1 MSDEIKQCNTCFE
14 FKPLDDFYKAAGMR
28 HGHRG
33 ECISC
38 AQVIRRR
45 WYEANKAKSIEAARR
60 WQECNPEKHAEYQ
73 AEYRNRPER
82 KRAMRDLYY
91 RRTFGI
97 TADDVDALIEKQGGK
112 CAICGRTPKRLA
124 SWHVDHCHET
134 GVVRGVLCIDCNQ
147 GIGKF
152 HEDPQRLRAAADY
165 LESVSR

>member
-1 MSDEIKQCNTCFE
+1 MGQDAKLCNKCGLL
-14 FKPLDDFYKAAGMR
+14 KPIEDFYKASGTKDGR
-28 HGHRG
+28 RG
-33 ECISC
+33 ECIPC

-45 WYEANKAKSIEAARR
+45 WYEANKVKSIEAAKR
-60 WQECNPEKHAEYQ
+60 WQERNPEKHAAYQ

-97 TADDVDALIEKQGGK
+97 TADDVDALIEKQGGV
-112 CAICGRTPKRLA
+112 CAICGRTPTRLA

-134 GVVRGVLCIDCNQ
+134 GVVRGMLCIDCNQ

-152 HEDPQRLRAAADY
+152 HEDPARLRAAADY
-165 LESVSR
+165 LESATR

>member
-1 MSDEIKQCNTCFE
+1 MKRCRVCGDV
-14 FKPLDDFYKAAGMR
+14 KPIESFYRATGSKDGR
-28 HGHRG
+28 RG
-33 ECISC
+33 ECKAC
-38 AQVIRRR
+38 FQAQRRKS
-45 WYEANKAKSIEAARR
+45 YDSGKAVARAKR
-60 WQECNPEKHAEYQ
+60 WQERNSEKHAEYQ

-97 TADDVDALIEKQGGK
+97 TADDVDALIEKQGGV
-112 CAICGRTPKRLA
+112 CAICGRTPERLA

-152 HEDPQRLRAAADY
+152 HEDPQRLRAAASY
-165 LESVSR
+165 LESASR

>member
-14 FKPLDDFYKAAGMR
+14 FKPVDQFYRAAGMR
-28 HGHRG
+28 DGRRG
-33 ECISC
+33 DC
-38 AQVIRRR
+38 
-45 WYEANKAKSIEAARR
+45 KACNLAAKKQRYDADPAR
-60 WQECNPEKHAEYQ
+60 EVARVKKWQERNPERHAAYQ

-97 TADDVDALIEKQGGK
+97 TADDVDALIEKQRGV
-112 CAICGRTPKRLA
+112 CAICGRTPTRLA
-124 SWHVDHCHET
+124 SWHVDHCHTT
-134 GVVRGVLCIDCNQ
+134 GVVRGMLCIDCNQ

-165 LESVSR
+165 LEGVSR